1 MIPFRAMKRLQFLQ
15 MPRLDPDVSTPGEN
29 AMLAAACLSEAL
41 ARSPEA
47 AHWEILAALET
58 QDSGSDRV
66 IVEELVA
73 RAPDVL
79 AATCYLWNIE
89 RTLTLIQRVRARL
102 PALKVAL
109 GGPEIVEEHPLLQE
123 FDGVL
128 SVGEGESRIAP
139 ILRAFRLG
147 EPLQMMDRAEP
158 VTPAFALYRSGT
170 RAAMETSRGCPMKCA
185 FCCYNI
191 RRTTL
196 SCLPVAEVAL
206 RIRQLREAGITE
218 IRMIDPTF
226 NAHPRFHDL
235 LRVMQ
240 AENPQQSIA
249 FFVEIRADTLTD
261 EEAAALAKAGV
272 TEAEVGVQ
280 STDPA
285 VLKIIHRPLDEA
297 KVWRGVAALLRHGI
311 KPTID
316 FMYGLPAQDESD
328 MQRSLDALARFGD
341 AVHPQFLP
349 TLLLPGTELRA
360 RAKELGLVAQS
371 LPPYRVLA
379 TDRLTSA
386 QLAAIEAEAVER
398 LGAFDTPTRRFIG
411 VRIPDLFQRRGKTRS
426 DVSGC
431 DSINCR
437 STCYIDLEACGLRAS
452 IRIIEAAVAA
462 EPHILWQFVLRIREE
477 LPLDLFERVIEAM
490 QRLPGHWLDRL
501 VSPPGEAQLAARRL
515 FVQLPARH
523 GMSPD
528 WVAAVDDL
536 FARAFH

>member
-1 MIPFRAMKRLQFLQ
+1 MKRLQFLQ
-15 MPRLDPDVSTPGEN
+15 MPRLDPDVSAPGEN
-29 AMLAAACLSEAL
+29 AMLAAACLGEAL
-41 ARSPEA
+41 RRSPEA
-47 AHWEILAALET
+47 EYWAVLSALET
-58 QDSGSDRV
+58 QDSGSDRM

-89 RTLTLIQRVRARL
+89 RTLWLIQCVRARL
-102 PALKVAL
+102 PGMQVAL
-109 GGPEIVEEHPLLQE
+109 GGPEIVEDHPLLQG

-128 SVGEGESRIAP
+128 SVGEGESQIAP

-147 EPLQMMDRAEP
+147 EPLHIDRAEP
-158 VTPAFALYRSGT
+158 VIPVFALYRSGT
-170 RAAMETSRGCPMKCA
+170 QAAMETSRGCPMKCA

-196 SCLPVAEVAL
+196 SCLPVEEVAL
-206 RIRQLREAGITE
+206 RIRQLREAGVKE
-218 IRMIDPTF
+218 IRIIDPTF
-226 NAHPRFHDL
+226 NAHPRFRDV

-240 AENPQQSIA
+240 AENPQRAIA

-261 EEAAALAKAGV
+261 AEAAALAEAGV

-285 VLKIIHRPLDEA
+285 VLKIIRRPLNEA
-297 KVWRGVAALLRHGI
+297 KVWRGVDALLRHGI

-360 RAKELGLVAQS
+360 RARELGLVAQP
-371 LPPYRVLA
+371 LPPYRVVA
-379 TDRLTSA
+379 ADRLTAA

-411 VRIPDLFQRRGKTRS
+411 VRIPDLFQRRGKTREEA
-426 DVSGC
+426 GI
-431 DSINCR
+431 INATSCR
-437 STCYIDLEACGLRAS
+437 STLYIDLDAVGVSAS
-452 IRIIEAAVAA
+452 IRTIEAAITA
-462 EPHILWQFVLRIREE
+462 EPHILWQFVLRIRDE
-477 LPLDLFERVIEAM
+477 LPLEVFERVIDAM
-490 QRLPGHWLDRL
+490 RCLPDHWLDRL
-501 VSPPGEAQLAARRL
+501 VSPPGQAHMAARRL

-523 GMSPD
+523 GLSAD
-528 WVAAVDDL
+528 WVYAVDDL
-536 FARAFH
+536 FACAFH

>member
-1 MIPFRAMKRLQFLQ
+1 MKRLQFLQ

-29 AMLAAACLSEAL
+29 AMLAAACLGEAL
-41 ARSPEA
+41 GRSREA
-47 AHWEILAALET
+47 AYWEVLPALET
-58 QDSGSDRV
+58 QDSGADRA

-89 RTLTLIQRVRARL
+89 RTLALIQQVRVRL
-102 PALKVAL
+102 PALNVAL
-109 GGPEIVEEHPLLQE
+109 GGPEIVEDHPLLRH
-123 FDGVL
+123 FDGIL
-128 SVGEGESRIAP
+128 SVGEGESQIAP
-139 ILRAFRLG
+139 ILRAFRRG
-147 EPLQMMDRAEP
+147 EPLHLEKTGQVDP
-158 VTPAFALYRSGT
+158 VFALHQSGLH
-170 RAAMETSRGCPMKCA
+170 AAMETSRGCPMKCA

-196 SCLPVAEVAL
+196 SCLPVKEVGQ
-206 RIRQLREAGITE
+206 RIRRLREAGVKE

-226 NAHPRFHDL
+226 NAHPRFHDVL
-235 LRVMQ
+235 HVMQ
-240 AENPQQSIA
+240 AENPQRSVA

-261 EEAAALAKAGV
+261 EEAAALADAGV

-285 VLKIIHRPLDEA
+285 VLKIIRRPLNEE
-297 KVWRGVAALLRHGI
+297 KVWRGVDALLRHGI

-316 FMYGLPAQDESD
+316 FMYGLPAQDETD
-328 MQRSLDALARFGD
+328 IQRSLDALVRFGD

-360 RAKELGLVAQS
+360 RAEELGLVAQP

-386 QLAAIEAEAVER
+386 QLAAIEADAVER

-411 VRIPDLFQRRGKTRS
+411 VRIPDLFQRRGKTRLDGNVITAIHS
-426 DVSGC
+426 
-431 DSINCR
+431 R
-437 STCYIDLEACGLRAS
+437 STCYISFEEVGLNGVIQRIAS
-452 IRIIEAAVAA
+452 AIAA
-462 EPHILWQFVLRIREE
+462 EPHILWQFVLQIRDE

-490 QRLPGHWLDRL
+490 QRQPGHWLDRL
-501 VSPPGEAQLAARRL
+501 VSPPGQTRMAARRL

-523 GMSPD
+523 TLDRD
-528 WVAAVDDL
+528 WVYAVDTL
-536 FARAFH
+536 FAQYFH